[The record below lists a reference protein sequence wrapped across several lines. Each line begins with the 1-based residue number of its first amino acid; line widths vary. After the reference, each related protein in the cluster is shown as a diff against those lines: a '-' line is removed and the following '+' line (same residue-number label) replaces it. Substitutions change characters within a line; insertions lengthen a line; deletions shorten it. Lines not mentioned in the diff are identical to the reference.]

1 MPGELANPMAQTR
14 DVIIVGGGHNGLVTA
29 FYLAK
34 AGFKPLVLERRAQT
48 GGAAITEEFHP
59 GFRCSTLAHTAG
71 PILPEVVSNMQLA
84 KHGLKLITSDIG
96 TTALSHDGRALRLY
110 SDVKRA
116 AQEISK
122 FSVKDAA
129 QYSVLQESLE
139 KIGRVIGDALKLPPP
154 NIDDP
159 SRSDLWAMLQTGRS
173 LRKLGKKDMYRLLRW
188 GPMAVADLAAE
199 FFETE
204 LLRATVAARGI
215 FCTAMGPWSAGTSL
229 VLLIRAAGDA
239 HPAGSANFAIGGI
252 GAVTHAMEVAARDA
266 GAEIRTDADVK
277 EIRVKDG
284 SAAGVILANGDEIS
298 AKAVISNADPRRTLL
313 KLVDPTHLSPDF
325 VMKLQHYRMPGTV
338 AKINFALS
346 TLPKFTALNGDAEAL
361 RGRLH
366 IGPEIDYL
374 ERAFDESKYGNF
386 SPHPYLEVAIP
397 SLTDPSLAPAGKH
410 VMSVYMQYAPFKLK
424 DTDWDAQRCNLG
436 DTVVKKLS
444 EYAPGIADL
453 IEDGQI
459 ITPKDLEDTYGLTGG
474 HIFHGELAL
483 DQFFTMRPLLDWAR
497 YRTPIKD
504 LYLGGSGTHPGAGLT
519 GGSGA
524 NAAKEIVKDL
534 RR

>member
-1 MPGELANPMAQTR
+1 MAQTR

-59 GFRCSTLAHTAG
+59 GFRCSTLAHSAG
-71 PILPEVVSNMQLA
+71 PILPEIVSDMQLA
-84 KHGLKLITSDIG
+84 KHGLQLVTPEIG
-96 TTALSHDGRALRLY
+96 TTALSPDGSALRLY
-110 SDVKRA
+110 HDVKRA
-116 AQEISK
+116 AEEIGK
-122 FSVKDAA
+122 FSAKDAT
-129 QYSVLQESLE
+129 QYPLLQASLQ
-139 KIGRVIGDALKLPPP
+139 KIGRVIADALKLPPP

-215 FCTAMGPWSAGTSL
+215 FGTAMGPWSAGSSL
-229 VLLIRAAGDA
+229 VLLIRAAGDS
-239 HPAGSANFAIGGI
+239 HPAGSANFALGGI
-252 GAVTHAMEVAARDA
+252 GAVTQAMTNAALEA

-284 SAAGVILANGDEIS
+284 VATGVVLANGEEIS

-313 KLVDPTHLSPDF
+313 KLVDPTHLTPDF

-346 TLPKFTALNGDAEAL
+346 ALPDFTALKNDTEAL
-361 RGRLH
+361 KSRIH

-374 ERAFDESKYGNF
+374 EHAFDESKYGNF
-386 SPHPYLEVAIP
+386 SPHPYLEIAIP
-397 SLTDPSLAPAGKH
+397 SLSDPSLAPAGKH
-410 VMSVYMQYAPFKLK
+410 VMSIYMQYAPFKLK
-424 DTDWDAQRCNLG
+424 GTDWDTQRGNLG
-436 DTVVKKLS
+436 ETVVKKLS
-444 EYAPGIADL
+444 EYAPGIAVL
-453 IEDGQI
+453 IEEGQI
-459 ITPKDLEDTYGLTGG
+459 ITPERPRRDVRAHQRTHLPRRTG
-474 HIFHGELAL
+474 A
-483 DQFFTMRPLLDWAR
+483 RPV
-497 YRTPIKD
+497 
-504 LYLGGSGTHPGAGLT
+504 LYHASAP
-519 GGSGA
+519 
-524 NAAKEIVKDL
+524 
-534 RR
+534 